1 MIFKFLINSS
11 KKLILSFC
19 LISSLHAQTWST
31 KGLPEEYYDIKDVNE
46 AKEYFLS
53 HIYKLVQEENK
64 LILQEQ
70 EFVKNYLSS
79 NILNINFSSPSFHKL
94 LEIKRKYK
102 IKSLYS
108 YEEYQKK
115 IDIIP
120 PSLALAQAAIESG
133 WGKSRFVKEANNIF
147 GHWTYDPKFGMIPK
161 QRKLGASH
169 FIRVFQTLEDSISA
183 YMLNLNRNF
192 AYKSFQEKRFEQR
205 KRNQTPDGLS
215 LSDTMLNYSG
225 IAQEYLKIL
234 KDIILSNEL
243 QNFDRKFYNLN
254 Y

>member
-1 MIFKFLINSS
+1 MIFRFLINSA
-11 KKLILSFC
+11 KKLLLSFC
-19 LISSLHAQTWST
+19 LINSLQAQTWST

-79 NILNINFSSPSFHKL
+79 NILNIDFNSPSFHKL

-133 WGKSRFVKEANNIF
+133 WGKSRFIKEANNIF
-147 GHWTYDPKFGMIPK
+147 GHWTYDPKYGMIPK
-161 QRKLGASH
+161 KRKLGSSH
-169 FIRVFQTLEDSISA
+169 LVRVFQTLEESISA

-205 KRNQTPDGLS
+205 KSNQTPDGLT

-234 KDIILSNEL
+234 KDIILSNNL
-243 QNFDRKFYNLN
+243 QNFDRRFYHLN

>member
-1 MIFKFLINSS
+1 MIFRFLINSA
-11 KKLILSFC
+11 KKLLLSFC
-19 LISSLHAQTWST
+19 LINSLQAQTWST

-79 NILNINFSSPSFHKL
+79 NILNIDFNSPSFHKL

-102 IKSLYS
+102 IKNIYS
-108 YEEYQKK
+108 VEEYQKK

-133 WGKSRFVKEANNIF
+133 WGKSRFIKEANNIF
-147 GHWTYDPKFGMIPK
+147 GHWTYDPKYGMIPK
-161 QRKLGASH
+161 KRKLGSSH
-169 FIRVFQTLEDSISA
+169 LVRVFQTLEESISA

-205 KRNQTPDGLS
+205 KSNQTPDGLT

-234 KDIILSNEL
+234 KDIILSNNL
-243 QNFDRKFYNLN
+243 QNFDRRFFHLN

>member
-1 MIFKFLINSS
+1 MIFRFLINSA
-11 KKLILSFC
+11 KKLLLSFC
-19 LISSLHAQTWST
+19 LINSLQAQTWST

-79 NILNINFSSPSFHKL
+79 NILTIDFDSPSFYKL

-102 IKSLYS
+102 IKNIYS
-108 YEEYQKK
+108 VEEYQKK

-133 WGKSRFVKEANNIF
+133 WGKSRYLDI
-147 GHWTYDPKFGMIPK
+147 GLM
-161 QRKLGASH
+161 
-169 FIRVFQTLEDSISA
+169 
-183 YMLNLNRNF
+183 
-192 AYKSFQEKRFEQR
+192 
-205 KRNQTPDGLS
+205 TPN
-215 LSDTMLNYSG
+215 M
-225 IAQEYLKIL
+225 E
-234 KDIILSNEL
+234 
-243 QNFDRKFYNLN
+243 
-254 Y
+254 

>member
-1 MIFKFLINSS
+1 MIFRFLINSA
-11 KKLILSFC
+11 KKLLLSFC
-19 LISSLHAQTWST
+19 LINSLQAQTWST

-79 NILNINFSSPSFHKL
+79 NILNIDFNSPSFHKL

-133 WGKSRFVKEANNIF
+133 WGKSRFIKEANNIF
-147 GHWTYDPKFGMIPK
+147 GHWTYDPKYGMIPK
-161 QRKLGASH
+161 KRKLGSSH
-169 FIRVFQTLEDSISA
+169 LVRVFQTLEESISA

-205 KRNQTPDGLS
+205 KSNQTPDGLT

-234 KDIILSNEL
+234 KDIILSNNL
-243 QNFDRKFYNLN
+243 QNFDRRFFHLN

>member
-1 MIFKFLINSS
+1 MIFRFLINSA
-11 KKLILSFC
+11 KKLLLSFC
-19 LISSLHAQTWST
+19 LINSLQAQTWST

-79 NILNINFSSPSFHKL
+79 NILTIDFDSPSFYKL

-102 IKSLYS
+102 IKNIYS
-108 YEEYQKK
+108 VEEYQKK

-133 WGKSRFVKEANNIF
+133 WGKSRFIKEANNIF
-147 GHWTYDPKFGMIPK
+147 GHWTYDPKYGMIPK
-161 QRKLGASH
+161 KRKLGSSH
-169 FIRVFQTLEDSISA
+169 LVRVFQTLEESISA

-205 KRNQTPDGLS
+205 KRNQTPDGLT

-234 KDIILSNEL
+234 KDIILSNNL
-243 QNFDRKFYNLN
+243 QNFDRRFYHLN

>member
-1 MIFKFLINSS
+1 MIFRFLINSS
-11 KKLILSFC
+11 KKLLLSFC
-19 LISSLHAQTWST
+19 LVSSLHAQAWST

-46 AKEYFLS
+46 AKDYFLS
-53 HIYKLVQEENK
+53 HIYKLVQKENK

-79 NILNINFSSPSFHKL
+79 NILNIDFNSPSFHKL

-133 WGKSRFVKEANNIF
+133 WGKSRFVKEANNMF

-169 FIRVFQTLEDSISA
+169 FIRVFHTLEDSISA

-205 KRNQTPDGLS
+205 RKNQTPDGLT
-215 LSDTMLNYSG
+215 LSQTMLNYSG

-243 QNFDRKFYNLN
+243 QNFDRKFYNLH